1 MLECNKNYA
10 TLVLNCT
17 LMSSM
22 GTLSVSEIDR
32 RYRNNNILKEI
43 YKLNPLTK
51 SSFAKS
57 SE

>member
-1 MLECNKNYA
+1 
-10 TLVLNCT
+10 
-17 LMSSM
+17 MSSM

-43 YKLNPLTK
+43 YGLNPLTK
-51 SSFAKS
+51 CFFAKS

>member
-17 LMSSM
+17 LMNSI
-22 GTLSVSEIDR
+22 GILSVSEIDR
-32 RYRNNNILKEI
+32 KYRNNNILKEI

-51 SSFAKS
+51 SFFGKS